1 MKMHKHIGQRI
12 REIRLQQGLSQPQL
26 AKRAGMSRS
35 YLTQLEQGSSE
46 PTVSKAIAIAKAL
59 KTTLSYLIEERIEDE
74 YNGA

>member
-1 MKMHKHIGQRI
+1 MHKHIGQRI
-12 REIRLQQGLSQPQL
+12 REIRLHQGLSQPQL

-59 KTTLSYLIEERIEDE
+59 NTTLSYLIEERIEDE